1 MINYKELENLIT
13 KIFAEVDIMDLI
25 LVGCSQ
31 DEYSYE
37 AKCVTKYIM
46 LAEVLSMERI
56 IEGIQEAFMK
66 SFMTQIDMD
75 LCEQIAECI
84 LENIEELR
92 I

>member
-25 LVGCSQ
+25 LVGCPQ

-37 AKCVTKYIM
+37 AKCVTKEIM
-46 LAEVLSMERI
+46 LAGVLSMESI

-66 SFMTQIDMD
+66 SFKTQVDMD